1 MEILNGG
8 IFIPIDSLQIQ
19 CDYETGDRC
28 GAGGFQVISA
38 TAITDSGDFDVTEY
52 VDQGKHYYELDEVAE
67 DLGLNG
73 IDVEEV

>member
-1 MEILNGG
+1 M
-8 IFIPIDSLQIQ
+8 
-19 CDYETGDRC
+19 
-28 GAGGFQVISA
+28 
-38 TAITDSGDFDVTEY
+38 TEC